1 MPAPARS
8 TAHPEQDVTAAVR
21 ATGVAFVATGLTIST
36 WASRIP
42 DVRDRLVLS
51 PGGLGLLLL
60 VISAG
65 SVTTLVVSGGV
76 ITRLGPR
83 RTLAGAGLVFG
94 GGLALA
100 GVGVAVGTPLVVA
113 GLLVLGL
120 GFGGCNVAINVHGA
134 DVEHRRGRSIMPRFH
149 AGFSLGTVCGALL
162 GAAMV
167 ALGVPVAIHLAAVAA
182 LVATAFP
189 YLSRRFLH
197 GPATAGAGPVV
208 VEPAGADAAGPPA
221 ATSPGPT
228 AGPSTRPGA
237 LHRWTEPRTLLIG
250 ACVLAFTF
258 AEGAGNDWV
267 GVALVDGHETSTA
280 VATLGLAAFL
290 AAMTAVRWFV
300 TPALDRFGRVAVVRV
315 LGGVSLVGVALFV
328 LAPSTPLAF
337 VGALLWGA
345 GVSAG
350 FPVGISAAADDPSAA
365 AGRVSVVSSIGYVA
379 FLTGPPLI
387 GFLGARVGTL
397 HALVAVAAALLTA
410 VAVAGALAPLRSAR
424 PRAALP

>member
-8 TAHPEQDVTAAVR
+8 AAHDVRTAVR
-21 ATGVAFVATGLTIST
+21 ATGAAFVATGLTIST

-42 DVRDRLVLS
+42 DVRDRLGLS
-51 PGGLGLLLL
+51 PAGLGLLLL

-65 SVTTLVVSGGV
+65 SVTTLVASGSV

-94 GGLALA
+94 AGLALA
-100 GVGVAVGTPLVVA
+100 GIGVAVGAPVVVA

-134 DVEHRRGRSIMPRFH
+134 DVEHRRGRSTMPRFH

-162 GAAMV
+162 GTAMV
-167 ALGVPVAIHLAAVAA
+167 ALGVPVAIHLVAVAA

-189 YLSRRFLH
+189 YLSRRFLDA
-197 GPATAGAGPVV
+197 PAAGRAGPVV
-208 VEPAGADAAGPPA
+208 VEPVGADAAPSAARIPGGDPADRLSPP
-221 ATSPGPT
+221 
-228 AGPSTRPGA
+228 PGA
-237 LHRWTEPRTLLIG
+237 LRRWAEPRTLLIG
-250 ACVLAFTF
+250 ACVLAFTV

-267 GVALVDGHETSTA
+267 GVALIDGHGASAA
-280 VATLGLAAFL
+280 VGTLGLAAFL

-315 LGGVSLVGVALFV
+315 LGGVSLAGVALFV

-337 VGALLWGA
+337 AGALLWGA
-345 GVSAG
+345 GVSVG
-350 FPVGISAAADDPSAA
+350 FPVGMSAAADDPAAA

-387 GFLGARVGTL
+387 GFLGAQVGTL
-397 HALVAVAAALLTA
+397 HALVAVAAALV
-410 VAVAGALAPLRSAR
+410 VAVTVAGTLAPLRTGAARSA
-424 PRAALP
+424 

>member
-8 TAHPEQDVTAAVR
+8 TARPEQDVTAAVR
-21 ATGVAFVATGLTIST
+21 ATGAAFVATGLTIST

-42 DVRDRLVLS
+42 DVRDRLGLS

-60 VISAG
+60 AISVG
-65 SVTTLVVSGGV
+65 SVITLVASGSV

-94 GGLALA
+94 AGLALA
-100 GVGVAVGTPLVVA
+100 GTGVTMGTPLVVA
-113 GLLVLGL
+113 GLLVMGL

-134 DVEHRRGRSIMPRFH
+134 DVEHRRGRSVMPRFH

-162 GAAMV
+162 GTAMV

-182 LVATAFP
+182 LVVAAFP
-189 YLSRRFLH
+189 YLSRRFLD
-197 GPATAGAGPVV
+197 GPAAGRAGSVV
-208 VEPAGADAAGPPA
+208 VEAAGADAVGSPA
-221 ATSPGPT
+221 AASTGPT
-228 AGPSTRPGA
+228 AGPSARTGA
-237 LHRWTEPRTLLIG
+237 LHRWAEPRTVMIG
-250 ACVLAFTF
+250 ACVMAFTL

-267 GVALVDGHETSTA
+267 GVALIDGHDASAA
-280 VATLGLAAFL
+280 VGTLGLAAFL
-290 AAMTAVRWFV
+290 AAMTLVRWFV
-300 TPALDRFGRVAVVRV
+300 APALDRFGRVAVVRV
-315 LGGVSLVGVALFV
+315 LGGVSLAGVALFV

-350 FPVGISAAADDPSAA
+350 FPVGMSAAADDPAAA

-387 GFLGARVGTL
+387 GFLGAQVGTL
-397 HALVAVAAALLTA
+397 HALVAVAAALLAA
-410 VAVAGALAPLRSAR
+410 VVVAGALAPLRRVAAR
-424 PRAALP
+424 